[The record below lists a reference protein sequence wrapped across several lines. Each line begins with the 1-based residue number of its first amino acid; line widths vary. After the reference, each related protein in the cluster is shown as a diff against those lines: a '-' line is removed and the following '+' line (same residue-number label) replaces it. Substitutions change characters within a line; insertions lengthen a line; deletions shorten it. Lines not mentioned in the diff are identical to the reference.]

1 MHYRQGPIR
10 EERNSGL
17 MMAFI
22 DINAMQNVAFS
33 FEFVS

>member
-1 MHYRQGPIR
+1 MAPNGLFKS
-10 EERNSGL
+10 EERNSGI